1 VSRAHLPPC
10 PWPEKDY
17 DVRLSYSRA
26 TQARKCPWSAYKV
39 PVEADEDGSDEVEGF
54 VGPAAERGRFVHNV
68 FARYAGYCH
77 EHKVASDLDALNRIF
92 QECLEEYL
100 PSWEVMETV
109 TDIISTFGSDHEF
122 PLLKPG
128 VKWGIEEAIWWMVQ
142 GDGVR
147 VAVLSIID
155 RYEVEGAG
163 AKLWDYKSGFRLP
176 SREWFENDVQLPM
189 YADAL
194 LSRYPKVKHIE
205 AELDFPAISGHMQKR
220 AGITVTEIRRAE
232 MLLIETGA
240 MLKAGYKRIADGAEP
255 WEAFEPRPGKPCQ
268 PFTGVLCPK
277 ILDCPY
283 VKLLSQDA
291 IIRDDD
297 DCRKQFSD
305 VLWLD
310 TMRKAKWAAVAEYV
324 TGMQGVIVNGK
335 AARCQPKMV
344 KNFDMKRVI
353 QYLTDRGLDLADCLT
368 LDTGKKELVNDMI
381 VAGVVKVHNEPE
393 PKIINDDSGEKKPKR

>member
-1 VSRAHLPPC
+1 
-10 PWPEKDY
+10 
-17 DVRLSYSRA
+17 
-26 TQARKCPWSAYKV
+26 
-39 PVEADEDGSDEVEGF
+39 
-54 VGPAAERGRFVHNV
+54 
-68 FARYAGYCH
+68 
-77 EHKVASDLDALNRIF
+77 
-92 QECLEEYL
+92 
-100 PSWEVMETV
+100 
-109 TDIISTFGSDHEF
+109 
-122 PLLKPG
+122 
-128 VKWGIEEAIWWMVQ
+128 
-142 GDGVR
+142 
-147 VAVLSIID
+147 
-155 RYEVEGAG
+155 
-163 AKLWDYKSGFRLP
+163 
-176 SREWFENDVQLPM
+176 M

-232 MLLIETGA
+232 MLLLETGA
-240 MLKAGYKRIADGAEP
+240 MLKAGYKRIAAGAEP

-324 TGMQGVIVNGK
+324 TGMQGVTVNGK

-393 PKIINDDSGEKKPKR
+393 PKIINDDSGEKKGKKK